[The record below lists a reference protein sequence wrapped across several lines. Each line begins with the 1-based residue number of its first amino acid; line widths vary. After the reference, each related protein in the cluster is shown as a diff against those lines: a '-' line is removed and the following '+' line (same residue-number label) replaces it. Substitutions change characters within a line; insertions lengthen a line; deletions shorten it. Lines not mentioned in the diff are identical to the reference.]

1 MGFHRK
7 PFLSLFV
14 YVPWTPLLTLYMITS
29 SPVQSYSKRV
39 ANAKSDKYHQNV
51 HKRGKVYEG
60 REVNS
65 NLPTSHTKFWDS
77 LPCSSCPAIFIDLKE
92 AGIS

>member
-1 MGFHRK
+1 MTTSG
-7 PFLSLFV
+7 
-14 YVPWTPLLTLYMITS
+14 LL
-29 SPVQSYSKRV
+29 QSYSKRV

-65 NLPTSHTKFWDS
+65 NLPTCHTNFWDF
-77 LPCSSCPAIFIDLKE
+77 LPCPLCPATSIDLKK
-92 AGIS
+92 AGS